1 MKLTNAEIEALES
14 LDAMDDQTMS
24 IKHGGGHGAPA
35 RLQVLRDTRTLIDVV
50 RTLGARPR
58 TPFGDSAA

>member
-1 MKLTNAEIEALES
+1 MKLTTAEIEALER
-14 LDAMDDQTMS
+14 LGAMDDQTMS

-35 RLQVLRDTRTLIDVV
+35 RLQVLRDTRTLIEIV
-50 RTLGARPR
+50 RTLGGRPR